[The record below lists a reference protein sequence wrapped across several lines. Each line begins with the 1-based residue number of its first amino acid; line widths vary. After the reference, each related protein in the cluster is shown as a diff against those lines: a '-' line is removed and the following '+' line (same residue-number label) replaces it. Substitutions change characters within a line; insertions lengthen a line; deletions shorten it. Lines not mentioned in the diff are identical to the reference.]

1 MIKNIIKKSKIR
13 FFWITLERFPN
24 LFRPSSKPYLSGDTL
39 RNFSDHIFDESK
51 SIDPKNIKNKD
62 IVFVNTDVIDI
73 FFKTIFQEIKNDF
86 VLITHNSDVNIES
99 SHLEI
104 IDSRVIH
111 WFAQNLNVENKEKVS
126 LIPIGLENLRRLK
139 HGRRK
144 WFSNPDKEKTKFILS
159 SFNEFTNYKKRG
171 EINST
176 LRNNNLIDI
185 KKYEKVEDYFSNL
198 QEYRFIICPEGNG
211 LDTHRIWE
219 GILLNTFPILKISNF
234 TQILQNEGIP
244 AIYIK
249 KWEEINDFKEKDLDK
264 IYQDLLK
271 TNTKEYILFNY
282 WKDRINNIRNNY

>member
-111 WFAQNLNVENKEKVS
+111 WFAQNLNIENKEKVS

-144 WFSNPDKEKTKFILS
+144 WFSNPEKEKTKFILS

-176 LRNNNLIDI
+176 FRDNILIDV

-198 QEYRFIICPEGNG
+198 QDYRFIICPEGNG

-219 GILLNTFPILKISNF
+219 GILLNTFPILKFSNF

-244 AIYIK
+244 AIYIEN
-249 KWEEINDFKEKDLDK
+249 WEEINDFNEKDLNK

>member
-111 WFAQNLNVENKEKVS
+111 WFAQNLNIENKEKVS

-144 WFSNPDKEKTKFILS
+144 WFSDPKKEKTKFILS

-176 LRNNNLIDI
+176 FRDNNLIDV

-198 QEYRFIICPEGNG
+198 QDYRFIILAYYDISINLFLVMLPTFV
-211 LDTHRIWE
+211 L
-219 GILLNTFPILKISNF
+219 LLNYHLKYLV
-234 TQILQNEGIP
+234 QVMV
-244 AIYIK
+244 
-249 KWEEINDFKEKDLDK
+249 
-264 IYQDLLK
+264 LLP
-271 TNTKEYILFNY
+271 LLHDQVRLSFQG
-282 WKDRINNIRNNY
+282 RLLLLPPSLGS

>member
-24 LFRPSSKPYLSGDTL
+24 LYRPSSKPYLSGDTL

-73 FFKTIFQEIKNDF
+73 FFRTIFQEIKNDF
-86 VLITHNSDVNIES
+86 ILITHNSDVNIES
-99 SHLEI
+99 SHLEM

-111 WFAQNLNVENKEKVS
+111 WFAQNLNIENKEKVS

-144 WFSNPDKEKTKFILS
+144 WFSDPNKEKTKFILS

-176 LRNNNLIDI
+176 FRDNILIDVN
-185 KKYEKVEDYFSNL
+185 KFEKVEDYFSNL
-198 QEYRFIICPEGNG
+198 QDYRFIICPEGNG

-219 GILLNTFPILKISNF
+219 GILVNTFPILKISNF

-244 AIYIK
+244 AIYIE
-249 KWEEINDFKEKDLDK
+249 KWEEINDFKEKDLNK

>member
-99 SHLEI
+99 SHLGI

-111 WFAQNLNVENKEKVS
+111 WFAQNLNIENKEKVS

-144 WFSNPDKEKTKFILS
+144 WFSDPKKEKTKFILS

-176 LRNNNLIDI
+176 IRDNNLIDV

-198 QEYRFIICPEGNG
+198 QDYRFIICPEGNG

-219 GILLNTFPILKISNF
+219 GILLNTFPILKFSNF

-244 AIYIK
+244 AIYIE
-249 KWEEINDFKEKDLDK
+249 KWEEINDFNEKDLNK

-271 TNTKEYILFNY
+271 INTKEYILFNY
-282 WKDRINNIRNNY
+282 WRDRINNIRNNY

>member
-111 WFAQNLNVENKEKVS
+111 WFAQNLNIENKEKVS

-144 WFSNPDKEKTKFILS
+144 WFSNPEKEKTKFI
-159 SFNEFTNYKKRG
+159 FRD
-171 EINST
+171 
-176 LRNNNLIDI
+176 NNLIDV

-198 QEYRFIICPEGNG
+198 QDYRFIICPEGNG

-219 GILLNTFPILKISNF
+219 GILLNTFPILKFSNF

-244 AIYIK
+244 AIYIEN
-249 KWEEINDFKEKDLDK
+249 WEEINDFNEKDLNK

-282 WKDRINNIRNNY
+282 WKDRINNIRNSF

>member
-73 FFKTIFQEIKNDF
+73 FLKQFFRNKNDF

-111 WFAQNLNVENKEKVS
+111 WFAQNLNIENKEKVS

-144 WFSNPDKEKTKFILS
+144 WFSDPKKEKTKFILS

-171 EINST
+171 EINT
-176 LRNNNLIDI
+176 TFRDNNLIDV

-198 QEYRFIICPEGNG
+198 QDYRFIICPEGNG

-219 GILLNTFPILKISNF
+219 GILLNTFPILKFSNF

-244 AIYIK
+244 AIYIE
-249 KWEEINDFKEKDLDK
+249 KWEEINDFNEKDLNK

-271 TNTKEYILFNY
+271 INTKEYILFNY

>member
-1 MIKNIIKKSKIR
+1 VIKNIIKKSKIR

-24 LFRPSSKPYLSGDTL
+24 LYRPSSKPYLSGDTL

-73 FFKTIFQEIKNDF
+73 FFRTIFQEIKNDF
-86 VLITHNSDVNIES
+86 ILITHNSDVNIES
-99 SHLEI
+99 SHLEM

-111 WFAQNLNVENKEKVS
+111 WFAQNLNIENKEKVS

-144 WFSNPDKEKTKFILS
+144 WFSDPNKEKTKFILS

-176 LRNNNLIDI
+176 FRDNILIDVN
-185 KKYEKVEDYFSNL
+185 KFEKVEDYFSNL
-198 QEYRFIICPEGNG
+198 QDYRFIICPEGNG

-219 GILLNTFPILKISNF
+219 GILVNTFPILKISNF

-244 AIYIK
+244 AIYIE
-249 KWEEINDFKEKDLDK
+249 KWEEINDFKEKDLNK

>member
-111 WFAQNLNVENKEKVS
+111 WFAQNLNIENKEKVS

-144 WFSNPDKEKTKFILS
+144 WFSDPKKEKTKFILS

-176 LRNNNLIDI
+176 FRDNNLIDV

-198 QEYRFIICPEGNG
+198 QDYRFIICPEGNG

-219 GILLNTFPILKISNF
+219 GILLNTFPILKFSNF

-244 AIYIK
+244 AIYIE
-249 KWEEINDFKEKDLDK
+249 KWEEINDFNEKDLNK

-271 TNTKEYILFNY
+271 INTKEYILFNY
-282 WKDRINNIRNNY
+282 WRDRINNIRNNY

>member
-176 LRNNNLIDI
+176 FRDNILIDV

-198 QEYRFIICPEGNG
+198 QDYRFIICPEGNG

-219 GILLNTFPILKISNF
+219 GILVNTFPILKFSNF

-244 AIYIK
+244 AIYIE
-249 KWEEINDFKEKDLDK
+249 KWEEINDFNEKDLNK

-282 WKDRINNIRNNY
+282 WKDRINNIQNNY

>member
-73 FFKTIFQEIKNDF
+73 FFRTIFQEIKNDF
-86 VLITHNSDVNIES
+86 ILITHNSDVNIES
-99 SHLEI
+99 SHLEM

-111 WFAQNLNVENKEKVS
+111 WFAQNLNIENKEKVS

-144 WFSNPDKEKTKFILS
+144 WFSDPNKEKTKFILS

-176 LRNNNLIDI
+176 FRDNILIDVN
-185 KKYEKVEDYFSNL
+185 KFEKVEDYFSNL
-198 QEYRFIICPEGNG
+198 QDYRFIICPEGNG

-219 GILLNTFPILKISNF
+219 GILVNTFPILKISNF

-244 AIYIK
+244 AIYIE
-249 KWEEINDFKEKDLDK
+249 KWEEINDFNEKDLNK

-271 TNTKEYILFNY
+271 INTKEYILFNY

>member
-111 WFAQNLNVENKEKVS
+111 WFAQNLNIENKEKVS

-144 WFSNPDKEKTKFILS
+144 WFSDPKKEKTKFILS
-159 SFNEFTNYKKRG
+159 SFNEFTNYKKR
-171 EINST
+171 
-176 LRNNNLIDI
+176 RN
-185 KKYEKVEDYFSNL
+185 KYFGT
-198 QEYRFIICPEGNG
+198 II
-211 LDTHRIWE
+211 
-219 GILLNTFPILKISNF
+219 
-234 TQILQNEGIP
+234 
-244 AIYIK
+244 
-249 KWEEINDFKEKDLDK
+249 
-264 IYQDLLK
+264 
-271 TNTKEYILFNY
+271 
-282 WKDRINNIRNNY
+282 